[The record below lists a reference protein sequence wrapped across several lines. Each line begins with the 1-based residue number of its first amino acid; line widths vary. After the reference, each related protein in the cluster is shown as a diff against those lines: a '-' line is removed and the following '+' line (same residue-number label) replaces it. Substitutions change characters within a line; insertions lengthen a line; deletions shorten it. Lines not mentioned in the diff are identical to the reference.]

1 MIDKSNN
8 TLRHRTITPTP
19 SSPIKSKS
27 RAMHYEKSKGGLI
40 RSTEEKKL
48 LLSTWLGNVDALVE
62 GVQRAG
68 VWGLA

>member
-1 MIDKSNN
+1 MDDSNN
-8 TLRHRTITPTP
+8 PMHHRAITPTP
-19 SSPIKSKS
+19 SSPSKSKHA
-27 RAMHYEKSKGGLI
+27 AMDNGISKGDLI